1 MAATSKRRLAAL
13 VAQVSSGD
21 DGLSRISWRHERSTR
36 AGVLRLSHPTTA
48 PGAGVASRRLS
59 ADALRA
65 AVERIM
71 EAGGCP
77 ANERELVASL
87 LVEANLYGHDS
98 HGIQMIYKYM
108 KALQSGYVTPGARP
122 VVRDAGGPM
131 LVVDAK
137 GVWGQ
142 VAYREAMELA
152 IAKAQ
157 GDGGGVC
164 VLALHNAHHIGRAG
178 HYTEMA
184 AAAGCV
190 AIHFVNAAGHP
201 ALVAPYGGSDARMST
216 NPFSIAVPTGDGFP
230 SEALCGRKP
239 MSLDFATSI
248 VANGKLQAAAN
259 KKVEVARGL
268 IIDENGQSTT
278 DPRYPT
284 GFGGFQPGSDV
295 PASKITGEFPG
306 AILPF
311 GLHKGAGLG
320 FMCEILAGAVGGGWT
335 MPPGGIPDTEPEPRG
350 RPVSINSVLCIV
362 IDPSK
367 LQALAGQTNE
377 SQLQQVR
384 EEVSLSLSHT
394 HTLPSFFGL

>member
-1 MAATSKRRLAAL
+1 MEATSKRRLAAL
-13 VAQVSSGD
+13 IAQVSSGN
-21 DGLSRISWRHERSTR
+21 DGHISVFRRHERSTS
-36 AGVLRLSHPTTA
+36 AGKRRTCTCSFPNTFPA
-48 PGAGVASRRLS
+48 AGVASRRLS

-65 AVERIM
+65 VVERIM

-77 ANERELVASL
+77 AKDRELVASL

-122 VVRDAGGPM
+122 IVHDAGGPM

-142 VAYREAMELA
+142 IAYREAMELA

-216 NPFSIAVPTGDGFP
+216 NPFSIAVPTGEGFP
-230 SEALCGRKP
+230 SEALRGRKP

-259 KKVEVARGL
+259 KKVQVDHGL

-311 GLHKGAGLG
+311 GMHKGAGLG

-335 MPPGGIPDTEPEPRG
+335 MPPGGIPETEPAPRG

-367 LQALAGQTNE
+367 LQALAGHTNE
-377 SQLQQVR
+377 GQLQQVR
-384 EEVSLSLSHT
+384 
-394 HTLPSFFGL
+394 